1 MDEGYPEGAGPRN
14 TSGAHPPRT
23 QAPMPAP
30 RTRRYTH
37 GCLIALAVVGAMGIM
52 LVLGIGLLLVLA
64 SMAVVSHGAA
74 LDEEFRFQEIT
85 VGGTRGEPK
94 VVCIPIEGVISG
106 GVLPGIAATPA
117 AVFAAQLAK
126 AAGDSSVSA
135 VILNVDSP
143 GGGITASDVMHQQI
157 MAFRQ
162 ENRKPVV
169 ACLMDV
175 AASGGYYVSV
185 ACDRII
191 AHPTTVTGSIGV
203 MMPLYDVTGL
213 MSKIGIQDET
223 MATGPFKDIGSP
235 FKAKDE
241 QQKAREREIL
251 QGILTEMYERFVSVV
266 AEGRRMEPQRVR
278 ELADGRIFT
287 GPQALALGLV
297 DEIGY
302 ESDAVAAAKKL
313 AGVEKVHLVRYRRVI
328 PLSEILSVYS
338 RGPSLTLDV
347 GQGVGLHQMRPLFL
361 WVPPVPR
368 QGAASAP

>member
-1 MDEGYPEGAGPRN
+1 
-14 TSGAHPPRT
+14 
-23 QAPMPAP
+23 MPAP

-135 VILNVDSP
+135 VILYVDSP
-143 GGGITASDVMHQQI
+143 GGGITASDVMYQQI

-162 ENRKPVV
+162 ANRKPVV

-347 GQGVGLHQMRPLFL
+347 GQGVGLHEMRPLFL